1 MRAIQFQNKRV
12 GSTFLQKAID
22 SHPDIAGIDEVFVNM
37 ARKKGMRKSGF
48 KPYLRSGYGSV
59 DAYLNN
65 YVYKETEKQH
75 TIFKLMYNQIHYHQG
90 LFDMIKREKIP
101 MIHLMRRNL
110 VKQVISGLNAATTEH
125 KPIPVSPQQLMNM
138 VKEADN
144 LNKQWKK
151 KLKDHIK
158 LTLYYEDIIGAT
170 RMGKTYASNNT
181 IAAICN
187 FFGAS
192 QFQLFAT
199 TKKKNKPDIRVYLP
213 NYDKILEHFKGS
225 KYEWMMKEKEK

>member
-22 SHPDIAGIDEVFVNM
+22 SHPDIAGIDELFVNM
-37 ARKKGMRKSGF
+37 ARKKSMRKSGF
-48 KPYLRSGYGSV
+48 KPYLRSGFNNV
-59 DAYLNN
+59 EAYLNKH
-65 YVYKETEKQH
+65 VYNNIEKEH
-75 TIFKLMYNQIHYHQG
+75 TIFKLMYNQINYHQG

-125 KPIPVSPQQLMNM
+125 KAIPVSPKELMNM
-138 VKEADN
+138 VQEADN
-144 LNKQWKK
+144 LNKQWMQ

-181 IAAICN
+181 IVGVCQ

-192 QFQLFAT
+192 QYQLFAT

-213 NYDKILEHFKGS
+213 NYDEIKEYFKGS
-225 KYEWMMKEKEK
+225 RYQWMITEKEK